1 MAGNFD
7 DSFGDFTFASYPIN
21 ALNPTPTTIAAANNE
36 EDDEWGDFMDYSRG
50 SDPSNGTSQPF
61 GVFSNHGSQHPDQ
74 SARSSEPAASQTE
87 SSKIVQWIKPRGALP
102 LSLFGEEE
110 DEEKP
115 GKEEKYAHVEAQT
128 AKEEAKK
135 LSNGSNT
142 DSSIIISNGFFANF
156 YNQNPQF
163 QSVKPSSNAGESG
176 NLISNS
182 DLKKDLATTQS
193 FDWNVT
199 RSESKSQAVGSS
211 SMGWSPDLNN
221 LLSNQTGITSHKSVD
236 ITSLSD
242 HTERIESVTA
252 LGSKI
257 DGLSSDIT
265 ASRPTFGDW
274 DFDFGGFGS
283 PSNTL
288 NSSFSGL
295 NSNSNALGVFEKSG
309 SNKGDGE
316 CDDEDDDDDGWE
328 FKDACS
334 EARDE
339 GTNNKAGSTA
349 QEIQETKAYM
359 AGFGNGSDRLI
370 DFSPMSN
377 GSVETDSQAHY
388 TGDMKVYSI
397 GIHNGSNGSLQ
408 SELKGHGTSNS
419 LAYSYG
425 LGNVSNHSVD
435 LFSMSNGTDLEAH
448 RGMNAFSSYSDGSAM
463 SNESVKAET
472 EAHDTGDLKANLSGY
487 SESANGSIDLFTLS
501 NGSIDLFATANGTS
515 DITHENEVES
525 NSNPSTCA
533 QNGVETNEDFGEFT
547 AALSDSGSKQV
558 GELKETDLFHELE
571 AAKSGGKYQVN
582 TSGPNCKGALP
593 LSIFGDEEL
602 EPDDFSTI
610 EDCFM
615 HNPTSFPKSDNK
627 TKPVISINDV
637 ISSLYSQGDHTSSI
651 SSSQNPSGVVEPPDS
666 DASSNLVKNEDAFG
680 DKSWDYKS
688 SITQRRADEETS
700 VFGHGDPLPSCSSTR
715 KLDNYV
721 DFYSELKKELCL
733 YSKYHFGDLKRDQS
747 IMTGED
753 AKGIALYE
761 EIKGACKE
769 LDHGSSL
776 CEGDDLEGQPSWK
789 TCFHEFIA
797 VLKEP
802 KFQVLESEYNLSRR
816 LSQME
821 NDLNSAIELIS
832 HASIMLKLLTF
843 ASAEEQLIYVSIWYK
858 IISVCNQEL
867 QHGTWLWKQILD
879 KDAQS
884 HVFSSSRGRK
894 YILGLGEI
902 YKVAVV
908 LGASV
913 KLYRP
918 WTWLNRADFNGICS
932 LLDECLALWSMS
944 GLGQAIS
951 SISDLESTSTVGSCL
966 DNIKSICDLDAFS
979 LQNHISSQKEICR
992 LSLLSSEVI
1001 HGLGMKLVIWN
1012 GEHYFL
1018 TLANLWANLVS
1029 HDPPKLPHLS
1039 YGW

>member
-1 MAGNFD
+1 MAGNCD

-50 SDPSNGTSQPF
+50 SDPSNGTSQQF

-74 SARSSEPAASQTE
+74 SARSSEPE
-87 SSKIVQWIKPRGALP
+87 SSKIVQWVKPRGALP
-102 LSLFGEEE
+102 LSLFGEAE

-115 GKEEKYAHVEAQT
+115 DKEEKYAHVEAQN

-142 DSSIIISNGFFANF
+142 DSSIISNGFFANF

-163 QSVKPSSNAGESG
+163 QSGKTSSNAGESG
-176 NLISNS
+176 NLSSNL
-182 DLKKDLATTQS
+182 DLKKDLAATQS

-199 RSESKSQAVGSS
+199 RSESKSQAVESS

-221 LLSNQTGITSHKSVD
+221 LLSNQTGITSDKSVA

-252 LGSKI
+252 LGSKT

-288 NSSFSGL
+288 NSSCSGL

-309 SNKGDGE
+309 SKKGD
-316 CDDEDDDDDGWE
+316 
-328 FKDACS
+328 
-334 EARDE
+334 
-339 GTNNKAGSTA
+339 A

-448 RGMNAFSSYSDGSAM
+448 GGMNAFSSYSDGSAM

-501 NGSIDLFATANGTS
+501 NGSIDLFATANGTPIEELLELTQIPKKHYQGSLPCVIRMRS
-515 DITHENEVES
+515 DDSRSAMAICAGEGWSGTLEGSDDDVLMFDMEVQKSFLLSTLYGLSRSQNTH
-525 NSNPSTCA
+525 
-533 QNGVETNEDFGEFT
+533 
-547 AALSDSGSKQV
+547 
-558 GELKETDLFHELE
+558 
-571 AAKSGGKYQVN
+571 KYFCIARYSRNWSLVK

-700 VFGHGDPLPSCSSTR
+700 VFW
-715 KLDNYV
+715 
-721 DFYSELKKELCL
+721 
-733 YSKYHFGDLKRDQS
+733 
-747 IMTGED
+747 
-753 AKGIALYE
+753 
-761 EIKGACKE
+761 
-769 LDHGSSL
+769 
-776 CEGDDLEGQPSWK
+776 SW
-789 TCFHEFIA
+789 
-797 VLKEP
+797 
-802 KFQVLESEYNLSRR
+802 R
-816 LSQME
+816 
-821 NDLNSAIELIS
+821 
-832 HASIMLKLLTF
+832 
-843 ASAEEQLIYVSIWYK
+843 
-858 IISVCNQEL
+858 
-867 QHGTWLWKQILD
+867 
-879 KDAQS
+879 
-884 HVFSSSRGRK
+884 
-894 YILGLGEI
+894 
-902 YKVAVV
+902 
-908 LGASV
+908 
-913 KLYRP
+913 
-918 WTWLNRADFNGICS
+918 
-932 LLDECLALWSMS
+932 
-944 GLGQAIS
+944 
-951 SISDLESTSTVGSCL
+951 STSKL
-966 DNIKSICDLDAFS
+966 FMW
-979 LQNHISSQKEICR
+979 
-992 LSLLSSEVI
+992 I
-1001 HGLGMKLVIWN
+1001 HKKAG
-1012 GEHYFL
+1012 
-1018 TLANLWANLVS
+1018 
-1029 HDPPKLPHLS
+1029 
-1039 YGW
+1039 

>member
-1 MAGNFD
+1 MAGNCD

-50 SDPSNGTSQPF
+50 SDPSNGTSQQF

-74 SARSSEPAASQTE
+74 SARSSEPE
-87 SSKIVQWIKPRGALP
+87 SSKIVQWVKPRGALP
-102 LSLFGEEE
+102 LSLFGEAE

-115 GKEEKYAHVEAQT
+115 DKEEKYAHVEAQN

-142 DSSIIISNGFFANF
+142 DSSIISNGFFANF

-163 QSVKPSSNAGESG
+163 QSGKTSSNAGESG
-176 NLISNS
+176 NLSSNL

-199 RSESKSQAVGSS
+199 RSESKSQAVESS

-221 LLSNQTGITSHKSVD
+221 LLSNQTGITSDKSVA

-252 LGSKI
+252 LGSKT

-265 ASRPTFGDW
+265 GSRPTFGDW

-295 NSNSNALGVFEKSG
+295 NSNSNALGVFEKS
-309 SNKGDGE
+309 
-316 CDDEDDDDDGWE
+316 
-328 FKDACS
+328 
-334 EARDE
+334 
-339 GTNNKAGSTA
+339 A

-448 RGMNAFSSYSDGSAM
+448 GGMNAFSSYSDGSAM

-472 EAHDTGDLKANLSGY
+472 EAHDTSDLKANLSGY

-571 AAKSGGKYQVN
+571 AAKSGGKYQVK

-747 IMTGED
+747 IMTEED

-761 EIKGACKE
+761 EIKV
-769 LDHGSSL
+769 HFSSFPL
-776 CEGDDLEGQPSWK
+776 FSLE
-789 TCFHEFIA
+789 
-797 VLKEP
+797 
-802 KFQVLESEYNLSRR
+802 
-816 LSQME
+816 
-821 NDLNSAIELIS
+821 
-832 HASIMLKLLTF
+832 KLLH
-843 ASAEEQLIYVSIWYK
+843 QW
-858 IISVCNQEL
+858 N
-867 QHGTWLWKQILD
+867 
-879 KDAQS
+879 
-884 HVFSSSRGRK
+884 
-894 YILGLGEI
+894 
-902 YKVAVV
+902 
-908 LGASV
+908 
-913 KLYRP
+913 LY
-918 WTWLNRADFNGICS
+918 A
-932 LLDECLALWSMS
+932 A
-944 GLGQAIS
+944 A
-951 SISDLESTSTVGSCL
+951 
-966 DNIKSICDLDAFS
+966 
-979 LQNHISSQKEICR
+979 
-992 LSLLSSEVI
+992 
-1001 HGLGMKLVIWN
+1001 
-1012 GEHYFL
+1012 
-1018 TLANLWANLVS
+1018 
-1029 HDPPKLPHLS
+1029 
-1039 YGW
+1039 

>member
-1 MAGNFD
+1 MAGNCD

-50 SDPSNGTSQPF
+50 SDPSNGTSQQF

-74 SARSSEPAASQTE
+74 SARSSEPE
-87 SSKIVQWIKPRGALP
+87 SSKIVQWVKPRGALP
-102 LSLFGEEE
+102 LSLFGEAE

-115 GKEEKYAHVEAQT
+115 DKEEKYAHVEAQN

-142 DSSIIISNGFFANF
+142 DSSIISNGFFANF

-163 QSVKPSSNAGESG
+163 QSGKTSSNAGESG
-176 NLISNS
+176 NLSSNL

-199 RSESKSQAVGSS
+199 RSESKSQAVESS

-221 LLSNQTGITSHKSVD
+221 LLSNQTGITSDKSVA

-252 LGSKI
+252 LGSKT

-265 ASRPTFGDW
+265 
-274 DFDFGGFGS
+274 GS
-283 PSNTL
+283 P
-288 NSSFSGL
+288 
-295 NSNSNALGVFEKSG
+295 
-309 SNKGDGE
+309 
-316 CDDEDDDDDGWE
+316 
-328 FKDACS
+328 
-334 EARDE
+334 RDE

-408 SELKGHGTSNS
+408 SELNGHGTSNS

-448 RGMNAFSSYSDGSAM
+448 GGMNAFSSYSDGSAM

-571 AAKSGGKYQVN
+571 AAK
-582 TSGPNCKGALP
+582 SGPNCKGALP

-918 WTWLNRADFNGICS
+918 WTWLNHADFNGICS

-992 LSLLSSEVI
+992 LSLLTSEVI

-1029 HDPPKLPHLS
+1029 HDPPELPHLS